1 MTSSMEIRPLETW
14 DEILEVS
21 AEAQRLSGLGF
32 AGVDV
37 AIDAARGP
45 VVMEVNRRPG
55 LEIQNANAAGL
66 LRRLR
71 AIEALPRTQRPVE
84 ERLALVR
91 RFDGENWGLP
101 STAGATASG
110 DSPRPSDA

>member
-1 MTSSMEIRPLETW
+1 MITHAVLHGNAQRCQPDTGDGIIGQKLPDC
-14 DEILEVS
+14 DEMLEVA
-21 AEAQRLSGLGF
+21 AEAQRLTGLGF

-37 AIDAARGP
+37 CLVAGRGP

-71 AIEALPRTQRPVE
+71 VIEEMPKKEEPVE
-84 ERLALVR
+84 ERVEVCKK
-91 RFDGENWGLP
+91 G
-101 STAGATASG
+101 
-110 DSPRPSDA
+110 